1 MTGFSR
7 VENRS
12 SLEIEEI
19 KTDGDHGKENQ
30 QAEVGEHL
38 GMNEK
43 HSRLGS
49 KMSVNTEGYFS
60 SQQLNGAAPLG
71 LPCVITHELPVL
83 WAHSYQDLVSYE
95 VSSNRQLSCHPV
107 SLPLFLLQQRF
118 LSALQTPKPLAGKE
132 AAALTVLAGR
142 GNWLAVG

>member
-30 QAEVGEHL
+30 HAEVGEHL

-43 HSRLGS
+43 HSQLGS
-49 KMSVNTEGYFS
+49 KMSVNTEGYVL

-71 LPCVITHELPVL
+71 LPCVVTHELQCCGHRVIKTWFPTRCP
-83 WAHSYQDLVSYE
+83 AID
-95 VSSNRQLSCHPV
+95 SSSCHPV
-107 SLPLFLLQQRF
+107 SSPLFLLQQHI
-118 LSALQTPKPLAGKE
+118 LSTLQTPKPLAGKE

-142 GNWLAVG
+142 GHWIAVG

>member
-1 MTGFSR
+1 MAKKSR
-7 VENRS
+7 WQVSAGWKNRS

-30 QAEVGEHL
+30 HAEVGEHL

-43 HSRLGS
+43 HSQLGS
-49 KMSVNTEGYFS
+49 KMSVDTEGYFL

-83 WAHSYQDLVSYE
+83 WAQSYQDLVSYE
-95 VSSNRQLSCHPV
+95 VSSNRQLQ
-107 SLPLFLLQQRF
+107 LPSRILTTFPPPATL
-118 LSALQTPKPLAGKE
+118 ALCNTNPQT
-132 AAALTVLAGR
+132 AGR
-142 GNWLAVG
+142 ERSCSSGCAGWPW